1 MSRRRRQ
8 PPSETTGRNAQLSA
22 AGLFLLGLIIGLA
35 GALYYAW
42 VVAPVVYT
50 DASPSRFSEKY
61 KEEYIYLVSES
72 YAAEGDWERASER
85 LAALGDEAL
94 AARVDAQLESY
105 LRAQR
110 PAADIEHL
118 AQLAQK
124 LGAEGAAVAL
134 FAPELAA
141 ATLTATPAATDTPAP
156 TPTHTA
162 VPTRTPQPTAT
173 PSPTTAPTATPQ
185 PVYRLLSQDRV
196 CEAGTAVTRIEVET
210 LDALL
215 NQLPGVEVIVRWDG
229 GEDHFF
235 TGFKPEQGAGYGDF
249 TMSPGVSYSVML
261 VDGSPEIS
269 GLRIEP
275 CDNGRD
281 GGWRLSFQN
290 LRIVLETPEAE

>member
-8 PPSETTGRNAQLSA
+8 PPSETTGRHAQLSA

-94 AARVDAQLESY
+94 AERVDAQLESY

-134 FAPELAA
+134 FAPDLAA

-249 TMSPGVSYSVML
+249 TMTPGVSYSVML